1 MSTAPLRQRRQA
13 EAEARE
19 DGTSLHLVR
28 VNEGRGVWLLAWLD
42 EAGRCVEARHYR
54 RTTRGRLFFQMRV
67 LQRFAAD
74 GALLGVTVWSWGRYG
89 LVEQL
94 EIDLLRDS
102 SRRSAWRCATDPST
116 GQATSQLIA
125 SPGKPPLERIA
136 VPMGDEPLPP
146 EEADVSFTATSSSV
160 HATNERY
167 RQAVL
172 AELRRRGSTREA
184 IYQHESLLTGGPPL
198 REPDLDLL
206 RRVAEQTP

>member
-1 MSTAPLRQRRQA
+1 MSPAPLRQRRHA
-13 EAEARE
+13 ETEARD

-28 VNEGRGVWLLAWLD
+28 HDEGRGVWLLAWLD

-94 EIDLLRDS
+94 EIDLLRDTT
-102 SRRSAWRCATDPST
+102 RRSAWRCARDPST
-116 GQATSQLIA
+116 GQATSQLIV
-125 SPGKPPLERIA
+125 SPGKPPLEQIA
-136 VPMGDEPLPP
+136 VPMGDEPRPP
-146 EEADVSFTATSSSV
+146 EKAHVSFTAASSGV
-160 HATNERY
+160 DARDERY

-184 IYQHESLLTGGPPL
+184 IYQHESLLTGGPLL

-206 RRVAEQTP
+206 RRVAEQTR

>member
-1 MSTAPLRQRRQA
+1 MSPAPLRPRRHV
-13 EAEARE
+13 EVEARD

-28 VNEGRGVWLLAWLD
+28 QDEGRGVWLLAWLD
-42 EAGRCVEARHYR
+42 EAGRCFEARHYR
-54 RTTRGRLFFQMRV
+54 RTTGGRLFFQMRV

-74 GALLGVTVWSWGRYG
+74 GALLGVTVWNWGRYG

-94 EIDLLRDS
+94 EIDLLRDTT
-102 SRRSAWRCATDPST
+102 RRSAWRCATDPTT
-116 GQATSQLIA
+116 GQATSQLIVN
-125 SPGKPPLERIA
+125 PGKPPLERIA
-136 VPMGDEPLPP
+136 VPMGDEPQPP
-146 EEADVSFTATSSSV
+146 EEADVSFTAASSSV
-160 HATNERY
+160 HAANERY

-206 RRVAEQTP
+206 RRVAEQTR